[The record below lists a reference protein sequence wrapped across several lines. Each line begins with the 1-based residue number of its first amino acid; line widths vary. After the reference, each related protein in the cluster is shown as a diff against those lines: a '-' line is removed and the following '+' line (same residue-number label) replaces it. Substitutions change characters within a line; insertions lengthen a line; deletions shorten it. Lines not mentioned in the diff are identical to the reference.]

1 MLFGFTG
8 RQQIQI
14 PLAGRQE
21 SFLIPFG
28 SELCGEVHVKVEKAV
43 CYDLFGLCRAEL
55 DVYKRQLYSDLPRA
69 AGGACPNQAGRFLP
83 DIHYR

>member
-1 MLFGFTG
+1 MAYRNVLFGFTG

-43 CYDLFGLCRAEL
+43 CYDL
-55 DVYKRQLYSDLPRA
+55 S
-69 AGGACPNQAGRFLP
+69 ACAGRNWNV
-83 DIHYR
+83 RASRC